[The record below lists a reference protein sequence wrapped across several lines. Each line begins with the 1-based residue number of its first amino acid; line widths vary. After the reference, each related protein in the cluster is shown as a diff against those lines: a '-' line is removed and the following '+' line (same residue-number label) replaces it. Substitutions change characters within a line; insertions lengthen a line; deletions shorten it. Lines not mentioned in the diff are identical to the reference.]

1 MLTHFRGA
9 FRDILLRL
17 NVSSP
22 DVFIFEEKVFAQAT
36 NPLNVFQSEISEK
49 ILSKTI
55 PLRH

>member
-36 NPLNVFQSEISEK
+36 NPLNVFQSEIS
-49 ILSKTI
+49 L
-55 PLRH
+55 LQLM